1 MDAHKTTIGDIFQ
14 SGRLLEIP
22 YYQRAYVWGEAEWKR
37 FADDMEM
44 VSAKG
49 ASPYFIGS
57 IILKQRKT
65 RSDEKCGDVR
75 VVIDGQQRLTTLV
88 VYFKVL
94 SLKQDVPAIFE
105 DFMVRLSKKDKDLAI
120 ALRHSRID
128 REAFERVCRME
139 RPDHLECDEKGIV
152 AETANKIIKLY
163 NYFLDNVDASGIDSD
178 NIFSKL
184 LFVGIDVD
192 SNENE
197 QQIFDT
203 INSLGVRLTTTELL
217 KNYFFDEN
225 NESAYRRCWEPIFEK
240 DEECKQYWDREIV
253 SGSTRWHL
261 SDLFFLAFL
270 NIVTKGAEYKIS
282 ADDKIK
288 FARAESLFSSYKEFI
303 EKYYS
308 KVHSDGKAKFLR
320 EVGRYAMAFRANF
333 NPDCRK
339 EAVAAEFCIDR
350 INLMIFGQD
359 VSTII
364 SYVLYV
370 LMHVES
376 EAERNRIFGVIETY
390 ILRRLVAKFDTR
402 GYYQLF
408 SETLIVKKVRTA
420 KALEE
425 YLTTKD
431 DKSTA
436 VIPNDKDLLHG
447 IEDGLRT
454 NRQNTTVLYMLE
466 SRLRGRGEFATKLL
480 GFADYSLEHLMPQKW
495 REHWK
500 AKLTDEQAEV
510 RNRILLTLG
519 NLAII
524 PGKLNSAVSNGA
536 WQVKLKG
543 NAKKP
548 GLKEN
553 ANGLLTLQKYL
564 QLPEWNENTIRRR
577 GSDLYKHML
586 KAWPR
591 LSIAGKTK

>member
-1 MDAHKTTIGDIFQ
+1 MDAHKSTIGDIFLK
-14 SGRLLEIP
+14 GRLLEIP
-22 YYQRAYVWGEAEWKR
+22 YYQRAYVWGEPQWER
-37 FADDMEM
+37 FAADMEM
-44 VSAKG
+44 VSLPG
-49 ASPYFIGS
+49 TSPYFIGS
-57 IILKQRKT
+57 IILKQRET
-65 RSDEKCGDVR
+65 SSAEKCGDVR

-94 SLKQDVPAIFE
+94 SLLQGLPTIFE
-105 DFMVRLSKKDKDLAI
+105 DFMVRLSKKDNTLII

-128 REAFERVCRME
+128 RDAFQSVCE
-139 RPDHLECDEKGIV
+139 LEKLDPLECDEKGKV
-152 AETANKIIKLY
+152 KDSANQIIKLY
-163 NYFLDNVDASGIDSD
+163 NYFRTHIKADAVDADR
-178 NIFSKL
+178 IFQKL
-184 LFVGIDVD
+184 LFVGIDVQRG
-192 SNENE
+192 ENE

-217 KNYFFDEN
+217 KNFFFDEN
-225 NESAYRRCWEPIFEK
+225 NETAYHKYWEPIFEK
-240 DEECKQYWDREIV
+240 DEECKQYWDREII

-270 NIVTKGAEYKIS
+270 NIMTKCAEYKIS

-288 FARAESLFSSYKEFI
+288 FARVESLFSSYKEFI
-303 EKYYS
+303 DRYYA
-308 KVHSDGKAKFLR
+308 KIHPEGKAKILR
-320 EVGRYAMAFRANF
+320 EIGRYATAFRSNF

-339 EAVAAEFCIDR
+339 EAVAAEFGIDR

-359 VSTII
+359 GSTLI

-370 LMHVES
+370 LMHVED
-376 EAERNRIFGVIETY
+376 EAERNKIFGIVETY

-408 SETLIVKKVRTA
+408 SETLIMKKIRTA
-420 KALEE
+420 KALAE
-425 YLTTKD
+425 YLTSKD

-436 VIPNDKDLLHG
+436 VIPSDEDLQHG
-447 IEDGLRT
+447 IDEGLRT
-454 NRQNTTVLYMLE
+454 NRQNTTILYMLE

-500 AKLTDEQAEV
+500 AKLTEEQADA
-510 RNRILLTLG
+510 RSRLLLTLG

-524 PGKLNSAVSNGA
+524 PGKLNSVISNGD
-536 WQVKLKG
+536 WQTKLKG

-564 QLPEWNENTIRRR
+564 VLPTWDEATIRRR

-591 LSIAGKTK
+591 QG

>member
-1 MDAHKTTIGDIFQ
+1 MDAHKSTIGDIFLK
-14 SGRLLEIP
+14 GRLLEIP
-22 YYQRAYVWGEAEWKR
+22 YYQRAYVWGEPQWER
-37 FADDMEM
+37 FAADMEM
-44 VSAKG
+44 VSMPEA
-49 ASPYFIGS
+49 APYFIGS
-57 IILKQRKT
+57 IILKQRET
-65 RSDEKCGDVR
+65 SSADKCGDVR

-94 SLKQDVPAIFE
+94 SLLQDLPTVFE
-105 DFMVRLSKKDKDLAI
+105 DFMVRLSKKDDTLTI

-128 REAFERVCRME
+128 RESFQAVCE
-139 RPDHLECDEKGIV
+139 LKELLPLGCDDKGNV
-152 AETANKIIKLY
+152 KDSANQITKLY
-163 NYFLDNVDASGIDSD
+163 NYFRKKINPKVVDADQ
-178 NIFSKL
+178 IFKNL
-184 LFVGIDVD
+184 LFVGIDVQRG
-192 SNENE
+192 ENE

-225 NESAYRRCWEPIFEK
+225 NEANYREYWEPIFEK
-240 DEECKQYWDREIV
+240 DEDCKRYWDREIV

-270 NIVTKGAEYKIS
+270 NIMTRGVEYKIS

-288 FARAESLFSSYKEFI
+288 FARAENLFASYKEFI
-303 EKYYS
+303 ERYYS
-308 KVHSDGKAKFLR
+308 KVHPGGKSKILR
-320 EVGRYAMAFRANF
+320 EIGRYAKAFRDNF
-333 NPDCRK
+333 DPDCRK
-339 EAVAAEFCIDR
+339 EAIAADFSMER

-359 VSTII
+359 GSTLI

-370 LMHVES
+370 LMHVED
-376 EAERNRIFGVIETY
+376 EAERNRIFGIIETY

-408 SETLIVKKVRTA
+408 SETLIMKKIRTA

-425 YLTTKD
+425 YLTSKT
-431 DKSTA
+431 DKSTV
-436 VIPNDKDLLHG
+436 VIPSDEDVQHG
-447 IEDGLRT
+447 IEDGFRT
-454 NRQNTTVLYMLE
+454 NRQNTTILYMLE
-466 SRLRGRGEFATKLL
+466 SRLRRRGVFATKLL

-500 AKLTDEQAEV
+500 AKLTGEQADA
-510 RNRILLTLG
+510 RDRLLLTLG

-524 PGKLNSAVSNGA
+524 PGKLNSAISNGD
-536 WQVKLKG
+536 WRTKLKG

-564 QLPEWNENTIRRR
+564 ALPDWNEERIHDR
-577 GSDLYKHML
+577 GRELYEQML

-591 LSIAGKTK
+591 SMAEA